1 MFEESTQYILEQCR
15 SNIAC
20 NPLTILQNA
29 IKQTSQTFSNMS
41 RYEDTFD
48 ITLSPIITS
57 RQQQQQQYG
66 TSPRKCLAVRNAS
79 QRTLESSISSL
90 TIGNSSQH
98 STRDFWER
106 ELSSECL
113 FHQKTRQP
121 TGSSGAP
128 NAVFPF
134 SQNEGKGKIS
144 M

>member
-1 MFEESTQYILEQCR
+1 MG
-15 SNIAC
+15 
-20 NPLTILQNA
+20 
-29 IKQTSQTFSNMS
+29 KQTSPIFSNMS

-57 RQQQQQQYG
+57 RQQQHSN
-66 TSPRKCLAVRNAS
+66 TSPRKCLAVRTAS
-79 QRTLESSISSL
+79 QRTLDSSISSL

-113 FHQKTRQP
+113 FHQKTSRQP
-121 TGSSGAP
+121 SGSSGA
-128 NAVFPF
+128 
-134 SQNEGKGKIS
+134 GKIS